1 METRIRLL
9 LLSVAAATLSA
20 CASMHWPWQ
29 HGQAAAPPSAAASD
43 ATAAP
48 GSATAAP
55 GGATAAPGGATA
67 SGTAASTDEASA
79 PPPAVIEPQ
88 VDRRTITV
96 PKSGAKNVELGG
108 YYGELSI
115 QDFGAQP
122 VAGARLDYH
131 VTEDFFFEADYARAK
146 AGRTSFEQLSG
157 GIQLLSNAERRF
169 TYYNLSLGYNLLPG
183 EVFIG
188 RDFAMTSAL
197 YTIGGMGSVDFAGQQ
212 NFTVNFGAGF
222 RVLPT
227 DWLAL
232 HIDVQDL
239 VFKSDVTGVNQ
250 LKNNLQA
257 TIGASVFF

>member
-9 LLSVAAATLSA
+9 LLSSVCAACSG
-20 CASMHWPWQ
+20 CASMHWPW
-29 HGQAAAPPSAAASD
+29 HHPKPDATASAAAASSD
-43 ATAAP
+43 A
-48 GSATAAP
+48 
-55 GGATAAPGGATA
+55 
-67 SGTAASTDEASA
+67 DA
-79 PPPAVIEPQ
+79 PPPSVIEPQ
-88 VDRRTITV
+88 VERRKVKV
-96 PKSGAKNVELGG
+96 PLIRAHDVELGA

-122 VAGARLDYH
+122 VAGLRFDYH
-131 VTEDFFFEADYARAK
+131 ISEDLFAEVTYGRAK
-146 AGRTSFEQLSG
+146 GGRTSFEELSG
-157 GIQLLSNAERRF
+157 QVQLLSDAERHF

-188 RDFAMTSAL
+188 RNLAMTSAL
-197 YTIGGMGSVDFAGQQ
+197 YMIGGIGNVTFAGDH
-212 NFTVNFGAGF
+212 NFAVNFGAGF

-239 VFKSDVTGVNQ
+239 VFKSNDIGIYQ